1 MDKEA
6 AKKEI
11 KTIEERLLVFEERL
25 LVLKNIVEAPQKV
38 TDRVKTFSDACREL
52 GINPTQIT
60 NNTLDTKDEIAYKK
74 LKIIVRALNEGWKP
88 DYNNNN
94 EYKYEPCFK
103 MTRDG
108 FSYAYYYYWH
118 TDSSVGSLL
127 VLKSAELAK
136 YAGTQFLEEYKEH
149 HNP

>member
-11 KTIEERLLVFEERL
+11 KTIEERLLI
-25 LVLKNIVEAPQKV
+25 LKNIVEAPQKI

-52 GINPTQIT
+52 GINPTQVT

-74 LKIIVRALNEGWKP
+74 LKIIVKALNEGWKP
-88 DYNNNN
+88 DYNNNS

-108 FSYAYYYYWH
+108 FSSTRYFHLW
-118 TDSSVGSLL
+118 DSTSYVGSLL
-127 VLKSAELAK
+127 VLKTAELAK
-136 YAGTQFLEEYKEH
+136 YAGTQFVEEYKEH
-149 HNP
+149 LNP